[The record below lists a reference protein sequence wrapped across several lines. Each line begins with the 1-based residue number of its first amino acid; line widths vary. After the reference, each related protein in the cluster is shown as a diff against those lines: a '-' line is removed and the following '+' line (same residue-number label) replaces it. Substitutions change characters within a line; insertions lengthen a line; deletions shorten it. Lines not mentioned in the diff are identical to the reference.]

1 MSENVMSVEELEEYA
16 KEKGLVVRYP
26 APNELFIDI
35 DSETARELHES
46 LLGILGNVFGMLLP
60 FDVTPSPSGKPGRY
74 HVVVTLPRDVKD
86 ETERLML
93 QAMLGS
99 DPKRELLGYMHL
111 LDGADPKRCNCLFER
126 ALPEAAN
133 G

>member
-1 MSENVMSVEELEEYA
+1 MSVEELEEYA
-16 KEKGLVVRYP
+16 QKKGLVVRYP

-35 DSETARELHES
+35 DSWEQLYMHNQLFS
-46 LLGILGNVFGMLLP
+46 ILEDIEPGAATRLS
-60 FDVTPSPSGKPGRY
+60 PSPSGKPGRF

-93 QAMLGS
+93 QAFLGS
-99 DPKRELLGYMHL
+99 DAKRELLGYMHL
-111 LDGADPKRCNCLFER
+111 LDGADPKRCNCLFEKP
-126 ALPEAAN
+126 LPEAAN